1 MFDAAPIFEGL
12 LLLADIKVMAVLI
25 LGVFFGI
32 ITGAI
37 PGFSTPLAISIMLP
51 LTYPMSPILGIAFLT
66 AIYAG
71 GNFGSSI
78 SSILLNIPG
87 SPQAIVTGFDG
98 NPMTKQGKANEALGI
113 AVASSAIG
121 NLIGAIF
128 LILVMPLIVKVA
140 LMFGP
145 PELFLV
151 GVLGLT
157 VIAALHASFMKAVIA
172 GGFGVLLGTVGMT
185 STGAIRGTHGYFEL
199 MDGIPVIPALIGL
212 IGFSELFYM
221 VQQRYL
227 AGGEQA
233 HAQGGQRRKKLWRG
247 FVSVFSHP
255 LTVFKSSS
263 IGVIIGAL
271 PGAGATVASVV
282 SYNEAKRSSKNKAMF
297 GNGAEE
303 GLISAESANNASEGG
318 ALATMLSLGIPGGL
332 ATAVMIGAFM
342 LQGLIPGPRLFI
354 DHQGLVYGIM
364 FSQIVASII
373 LMGAGL
379 LVSFYA
385 ARVINIPTIVLIPLI
400 AVFSVAGTYA
410 ISLQMFDVKVML
422 IFAALGIVMRKYDYP
437 LIAVILG
444 IILGPILDQQ
454 LLRTFQGSGQ
464 LSLDIFLG
472 RPVSVILLAIIVF
485 CTVPIVVKVY
495 RSLRASLASAG
506 NSGAS

>member
-1 MFDAAPIFEGL
+1 MFDAAPIMEGL
-12 LLLADIKVMAVLI
+12 LLLADWKVMAILI

-51 LTYPMSPILGIAFLT
+51 LTYPMSPVLGIAFLT

-98 NPMTKQGKANEALGI
+98 NPMTRKGRANEALGI
-113 AVASSAIG
+113 AVASSATG

-128 LILVMPLIVKVA
+128 LILVMPLIVQVA

-172 GGFGVLLGTVGMT
+172 GAFGVLLGTVGMT

-221 VQQRYL
+221 IQQRYI
-227 AGGEQA
+227 AGGGE
-233 HAQGGQRRKKLWRG
+233 HTNLQGSQRRLKLWQG
-247 FVSVFSHP
+247 FLSVFKHP
-255 LTVFKSSS
+255 LNVLKSSS

-282 SYNEAKRSSKNKAMF
+282 SYNEAKRSSKHKDKF
-297 GNGAEE
+297 GHGSEE

-332 ATAVMIGAFM
+332 ATAVMVGAFM
-342 LQGLIPGPRLFI
+342 LQGIIPGPRLFI
-354 DHQGLVYGIM
+354 DNQGLVYGIM
-364 FSQIVASII
+364 FSQIIASVF
-373 LMGAGL
+373 LMAAGL

-385 ARVINIPTIVLIPLI
+385 ARVINIPTILLIPLI

-422 IFAALGIVMRKYDYP
+422 VFAALGILMRKYDYP

-444 IILGPILDQQ
+444 IILGPILDRQ
-454 LLRTFQGSGQ
+454 LMRTFQGAGQ
-464 LSLDIFLG
+464 LSLDIFLS
-472 RPVSVILLAIIVF
+472 RPVSVILLIIIVF
-485 CTVPIVVKVY
+485 CTVPILLGIY
-495 RSLRASLASAG
+495 RSMRNSLKAPRDT
-506 NSGAS
+506 

>member
-1 MFDAAPIFEGL
+1 MFDTASVLEGL
-12 LLLADIKVMAVLI
+12 MLLADWKVIAVLM

-51 LTYPMSPILGIAFLT
+51 LTYPMSPVLGIAFLT

-98 NPMTKQGKANEALGI
+98 HPMTRKGKANEALGI
-113 AVASSAIG
+113 AVASSATG
-121 NLIGAIF
+121 NLIGAMF

-157 VIAALHASFMKAVIA
+157 VIAALHTSFMKAVIA

-221 VQQRYL
+221 VQHRYL
-227 AGGEQA
+227 AGSDQA
-233 HAQGGQRRKKLWRG
+233 PIQGGQRRRKLWCG
-247 FVSVFSHP
+247 FMSVFNHP
-255 LTVFKSSS
+255 WTVIKSSS

-282 SYNEAKRSSKNKAMF
+282 SYNEAKRSSKNKASF
-297 GNGAEE
+297 GKGAEE

-354 DHQGLVYGIM
+354 DHQGLIYGIM
-364 FSQIVASII
+364 FSQILASLF
-373 LMGAGL
+373 LMAAGL

-400 AVFSVAGTYA
+400 AVFSVAGTFA

-422 IFAALGIVMRKYDYP
+422 VFAALGIVMRKYDYP

-444 IILGPILDQQ
+444 IILGPILDRQ
-454 LLRTFQGSGQ
+454 LMRTFQGAGE
-464 LSLDIFLG
+464 LSFDIFLG
-472 RPVSVILLAIIVF
+472 RPVSVILLTVIVF
-485 CTVPIVVKVY
+485 CTVPILLGMY
-495 RSLRASLASAG
+495 RSLRDGLRS
-506 NSGAS
+506 SGAMK

>member
-1 MFDAAPIFEGL
+1 MFDAAPILEGL
-12 LLLADIKVMAVLI
+12 SLLADWKMISVLM

-32 ITGAI
+32 VTGAI

-51 LTYPMSPILGIAFLT
+51 LTYPMSPALGIAFLT

-98 NPMTKQGKANEALGI
+98 NPMALQGKANEALGV
-113 AVASSAIG
+113 AVASSATG
-121 NLIGAIF
+121 NLIGALY
-128 LILVMPLIVKVA
+128 LIMLMPLIVTVA

-151 GVLGLT
+151 GLLGLV
-157 VIAALHASFMKAVIA
+157 VIAALHASFLKSVIA
-172 GGFGVLLGTVGMT
+172 GGVGVLLGTVGMT
-185 STGAIRGTHGYFEL
+185 STGAVRGTYGYFEL

-221 VQQRYL
+221 LQQRNI
-227 AGGEQA
+227 ASGVKS
-233 HAQGGQRRKKLWRG
+233 HALGSERRQKLVRG
-247 FVSVFSHP
+247 FLSVFKHP
-255 LTVFKSSS
+255 WLVLKSSS
-263 IGVIIGAL
+263 IGVLVGAL

-282 SYNEAKRSSKNKAMF
+282 SYNEAKRSSKNKASF
-297 GNGAEE
+297 GKGAEE

-364 FSQIVASII
+364 FSQVFASFF
-373 LMGAGL
+373 LMIAGL
-379 LVSFYA
+379 IVSYYA
-385 ARVINIPTIVLIPLI
+385 AKVINVPTVVLIPLI

-410 ISLQMFDVKVML
+410 INLQMFDVKIML
-422 IFAALGIVMRKYDYP
+422 VFAALGILMRKYDYP

-454 LLRTFQGSGQ
+454 LLRTFQGSGH
-464 LSLDIFLG
+464 LSLDIFIN
-472 RPVSVILLAIIVF
+472 RPVSVVLLLIILFCTIPILLKLYSSSR
-485 CTVPIVVKVY
+485 TGSS
-495 RSLRASLASAG
+495 REG
-506 NSGAS
+506 

>member
-1 MFDAAPIFEGL
+1 MFDAAPILEGL
-12 LLLADIKVMAVLI
+12 ALLADWKVMAILL

-51 LTYPMSPILGIAFLT
+51 LTYPMSPVLGIAFLT

-98 NPMTKQGKANEALGI
+98 NPMTKQGRASEALGM
-113 AVASSAIG
+113 AVASSAMG
-121 NLIGAIF
+121 NLLGAIF
-128 LILVMPLIVKVA
+128 LILVMPLIVTVA

-157 VIAALHASFMKAVIA
+157 VIAALHNSFLKAIIA

-221 VQQRYL
+221 LQQRYV
-227 AGGEQA
+227 AGGSGSKGDSQKNL
-233 HAQGGQRRKKLWRG
+233 HRLLYG
-247 FVSVFSHP
+247 FGRVLKHP
-255 LTVFKSSS
+255 VTVLKSST

-282 SYNEAKRSSKNKAMF
+282 SYNEAKRSSRKPEEF
-297 GNGAEE
+297 GAGAEE

-332 ATAVMIGAFM
+332 ATAVMVGAFM

-364 FSQIVASII
+364 FAQIVASFF
-373 LMGAGL
+373 LFMAGL
-379 LVSFYA
+379 LVSLYA
-385 ARVINIPTIVLIPLI
+385 AKVINIPTIVLIPLI

-410 ISLQMFDVKVML
+410 ISLQMFDVKIML
-422 IFAALGIVMRKYDYP
+422 FFAALGILMRKYDYP

-444 IILGPILDQQ
+444 IILGPILDRQ
-454 LLRTFQGSGQ
+454 LMRTFQGAGE
-464 LSLDIFLG
+464 LSLGIFLN
-472 RPVSVILLAIIVF
+472 RPVSLILLCMILF
-485 CTVPIVVKVY
+485 CLAPIALKIYRNARESLGYVK
-495 RSLRASLASAG
+495 RT
-506 NSGAS
+506 